1 MAYLVLGVVIISKDD
16 NGGRWQEKK
25 KKNMYL
31 KRSPRV
37 ALLLQVTFTFM
48 HSIGLMWMQ
57 KFCKF
62 AHLKPIFFY
71 FIHSFLQNT
80 YISLSILHIY
90 LIKFS
95 FFYNFFN
102 YFLTHCLSLSLSL
115 SHCLSL
121 SLRPNH
127 HHHPPRSVNR
137 PIQDPLK
144 LLRLKSL
151 SPRHFRAM
159 EMWVSMTPA
168 TLVTRAMRL
177 ESVRS
182 VTRTV
187 RVGARRRREKE
198 KEAETRERKN

>member
-16 NGGRWQEKK
+16 NGGRGQEKK

-31 KRSPRV
+31 KRSPCV

-121 SLRPNH
+121 SQTQ
-127 HHHPPRSVNR
+127 PPSSPTPIGEQTHSR
-137 PIQDPLK
+137 PIEVVETQIPVAS
-144 LLRLKSL
+144 SL
-151 SPRHFRAM
+151 
-159 EMWVSMTPA
+159 
-168 TLVTRAMRL
+168 
-177 ESVRS
+177 
-182 VTRTV
+182 
-187 RVGARRRREKE
+187 
-198 KEAETRERKN
+198 